1 MYLGHWG
8 VHTPLQAT
16 REDYEAVGDIK
27 PHRARVYAAMIRSL
41 DRSVGR
47 INAALEEAGLADN
60 TLVIF
65 TNDNG
70 GPGYIGLPNIN
81 KPFRGWKIS
90 QFEGG
95 IRVPL
100 MMKWPAKIGAGTVA
114 EEPVAHID
122 VMPTLTAA
130 AGADQ
135 PQDVII
141 DGKNLLPLATGNGE
155 ESWSRDTLFW
165 QSGHYRVV
173 RHKDWKL
180 QVTARP
186 DKQWLFNLADDPN
199 EQHNLAESEPD
210 KVSELMSLLD
220 AHAAASRPS
229 LYPPVSEQVIAIDK
243 TLAERFEEGDEYIY
257 WPN

>member
-1 MYLGHWG
+1 M
-8 VHTPLQAT
+8 P
-16 REDYEAVGDIK
+16 D
-27 PHRARVYAAMIRSL
+27 
-41 DRSVGR
+41 
-47 INAALEEAGLADN
+47 
-60 TLVIF
+60 
-65 TNDNG
+65 
-70 GPGYIGLPNIN
+70 IN

-100 MMKWPAKIGAGTVA
+100 MMKWPAKIAAGTVA

-130 AGADQ
+130 AGASE

-141 DGKNLLPLATGNGE
+141 DGENLLPLATGNGKE
-155 ESWSRDTLFW
+155 AWARDTLFW

-186 DKQWLFNLADDPN
+186 DKQWLFNLADDPTN
-199 EQHNLAESEPD
+199 NTIWLRANP
-210 KVSELMSLLD
+210 KGSELMSFWMTC
-220 AHAAASRPS
+220 SRWKPS

>member
-1 MYLGHWG
+1 
-8 VHTPLQAT
+8 
-16 REDYEAVGDIK
+16 
-27 PHRARVYAAMIRSL
+27 
-41 DRSVGR
+41 
-47 INAALEEAGLADN
+47 
-60 TLVIF
+60 
-65 TNDNG
+65 
-70 GPGYIGLPNIN
+70 
-81 KPFRGWKIS
+81 
-90 QFEGG
+90 
-95 IRVPL
+95 
-100 MMKWPAKIGAGTVA
+100 
-114 EEPVAHID
+114 
-122 VMPTLTAA
+122 MPTLTAA

-141 DGKNLLPLATGNGE
+141 DGKNLLPLATGNGDE
-155 ESWSRDTLFW
+155 AWTRDTLFW

-199 EQHNLAESEPD
+199 EQHNLAESEPN

-229 LYPPVSEQVIAIDK
+229 LYPAVSEQVIAIDK

>member
-1 MYLGHWG
+1 
-8 VHTPLQAT
+8 
-16 REDYEAVGDIK
+16 
-27 PHRARVYAAMIRSL
+27 MIRSL

-70 GPGYIGLPNIN
+70 GPGYIGLPDIN

-100 MMKWPAKIGAGTVA
+100 MIKWPAKIAPGTVA

-130 AGADQ
+130 AGAAQ
-135 PQDVII
+135 PENVII
-141 DGKNLLPLATGNGE
+141 DGKNLLPLATGNGGE
-155 ESWSRDTLFW
+155 AWSRDTLFW

-199 EQHNLAESEPD
+199 EKNNLAASEPE
-210 KVSELMSLLD
+210 KVAALMALLD
-220 AHAAASRPS
+220 AHSASSRPS
-229 LYPPVSEQVIAIDK
+229 LYPPVGEQVIAIDK
-243 TLAERFEEGDEYIY
+243 TLAEHFEEGDEYIY